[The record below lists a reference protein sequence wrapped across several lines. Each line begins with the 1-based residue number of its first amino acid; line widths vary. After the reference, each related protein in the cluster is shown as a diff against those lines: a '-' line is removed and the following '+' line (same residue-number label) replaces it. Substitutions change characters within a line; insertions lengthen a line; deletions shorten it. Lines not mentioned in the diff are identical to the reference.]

1 MDKLIEI
8 VNYFAKKEIVEHHQP
23 QPQLLLQPQPQP
35 QLQLQHLLHL
45 IVQNLIIVVDK
56 ENVNQVILV
65 HVILVT
71 LEQIADFKFNT
82 MLIVQKSIIVI
93 SEVIV

>member
-23 QPQLLLQPQPQP
+23 QPQLLLQPQP